1 MAAETGLYDVNMI
14 RHEKGKFVL
23 YNKASSKKL
32 GTHDSYDKALKQ
44 ERAIKMSLR
53 QKLASDISA
62 AARAKLAEA
71 SSDSGS
77 NPYIGMMAKLLSGRV
92 PMSETSTTSNKVNG
106 DTTKF
111 HQTYVNYDMPM
122 KDILPALNPAN
133 IALHNLK

>member
-1 MAAETGLYDVNMI
+1 MI

-23 YNKASSKKL
+23 YNKAGSKKL
-32 GTHDSYDKALKQ
+32 GTHDSYEKAIKQ

-77 NPYIGMMAKLLSGRV
+77 NPYIGLMTKLLTNRI
-92 PMSETSTTSNKVNG
+92 PMDETITETNSSTSTPRQIR
-106 DTTKF
+106 
-111 HQTYVNYDMPM
+111 QTRVNYDMPM
-122 KDILPALNPAN
+122 TDMATALNPVN

>member
-1 MAAETGLYDVNMI
+1 MI

-23 YNKASSKKL
+23 YNKAGSKKL
-32 GTHDSYDKALKQ
+32 GTHDSYEKAIKQ

-71 SSDSGS
+71 GSDSG
-77 NPYIGMMAKLLSGRV
+77 NPYIGLMTKLLTNRL
-92 PMSETSTTSNKVNG
+92 PMDEVNTEIRQG
-106 DTTKF
+106 TNEPRQIS
-111 HQTYVNYDMPM
+111 QTRANYDMPLT
-122 KDILPALNPAN
+122 DIATALNPVN